1 MTSGLDRRRF
11 LGLGIGLAA
20 PLLAGAGC
28 SVTDPRIVV
37 PGRTA
42 DPRSDQD
49 PASGDQPSPS
59 PSPTFAGSTQGAE
72 AEQRLAGLAAALL
85 TGPWR
90 RSLGSRKALLV
101 GVEAAHLEHATAL
114 LGEQPTNRPT
124 APPADP
130 IKPTEKAT
138 TLEAAFLRL
147 RVAEQKQAVRHRK
160 AALGTTGTSSLLWGS
175 MSVAASSYAAALR
188 STRPV
193 AVRKPKAHVPL
204 PQLSDVEAAQE
215 LVRQLH
221 AIVYGYQLAIGRLTD
236 RSAQAVAVAR
246 LREQRILL
254 DALTSSLVS
263 RGAAVPAAEPA
274 YEPGVDPRSSASAAR
289 LIKTMEIA
297 LAPFC
302 GLWLAAATNG
312 SDRGRAFTA
321 LADTVAT
328 GLRWGASIRAW
339 PGWTG

>member
-11 LGLGIGLAA
+11 LGLGVGLAV
-20 PLLAGAGC
+20 PLMAGAGC

-42 DPRSDQD
+42 APRSDQD
-49 PASGDQPSPS
+49 RGSGEQPSPS

-72 AEQRLAGLAAALL
+72 AEQRLAGLATALL

-90 RSLGSRKALLV
+90 RSLGARKALLV
-101 GVEAAHLEHATAL
+101 GIEAAHLEHATAL
-114 LGEQPTNRPT
+114 LGDQPTSRPN
-124 APPADP
+124 APAADP
-130 IKPTEKAT
+130 IKPADNVT
-138 TLEAAFLRL
+138 TLEAEFLRL
-147 RVAEQKQAVRHRK
+147 RVAEQRQAVRHRK
-160 AALGTTGTSSLLWGS
+160 AALGTTGSSALLWGS
-175 MSVAASSYAAALR
+175 MSVAASSYGAALR

-193 AVRKPKAHVPL
+193 AVRKPKPHLPL

-236 RSAQAVAVAR
+236 RNAQAVAGAR
-246 LREQRILL
+246 LRGQRVLL
-254 DALTSSLVS
+254 DTLTSSLVA
-263 RGAAVPAAEPA
+263 RGAAVPVAEPA
-274 YEPGVDPRSSASAAR
+274 YEPSGNPRSSASAAR
-289 LIKTMEIA
+289 LIKTMEVA

-312 SDRGRAFTA
+312 SDRSRAFSA

-328 GLRWGASIRAW
+328 GQRWGASIRAW
-339 PGWTG
+339 PGYSS